1 MKHLLLFHFGE
12 CLPALPP
19 VAVRICPF
27 PLPSVYS
34 MFQPVRL
41 YSANSNEKKL
51 TTTLQQVTECQQR
64 FNPVT

>member
-41 YSANSNEKKL
+41 YSANSNEKNER
-51 TTTLQQVTECQQR
+51 QP
-64 FNPVT
+64 FNK